1 MIIYDLKSVFKVK
14 GECVW
19 CVTVFMCMCAHS
31 RQVMTSNPKQ
41 EYLLT
46 LDLPDL

>member
-1 MIIYDLKSVFKVK
+1 M
-14 GECVW
+14 CVV
-19 CVTVFMCMCAHS
+19 CDGVHVGMRMCAHGC
-31 RQVMTSNPKQ
+31 QVMTSNPKQ